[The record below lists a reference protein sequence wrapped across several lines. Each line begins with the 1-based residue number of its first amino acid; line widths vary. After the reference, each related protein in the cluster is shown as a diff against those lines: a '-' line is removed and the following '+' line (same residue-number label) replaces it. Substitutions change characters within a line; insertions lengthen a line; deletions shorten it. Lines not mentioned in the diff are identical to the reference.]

1 MDPETHSKLAG
12 RHRHIPPA
20 LLEKA
25 RQLRQESTSA
35 EEILWSCLRNRQLN
49 GMKFRRLYNLGQY
62 IVDFY
67 CHEARLVIEVDGL
80 VHQKTDQIQRDQ
92 QRDLWASQHGFQ
104 ILRFTN
110 EAIYGYCPQ
119 VLSTILGALPH

>member
-1 MDPETHSKLAG
+1 MRASRISAITMDPETHSKLAG

-49 GMKFRRLYNLGQY
+49 GMKFRRQHNLGQF

-80 VHQKTDQIQRDQ
+80 VHLLLPR
-92 QRDLWASQHGFQ
+92 SPV
-104 ILRFTN
+104 
-110 EAIYGYCPQ
+110 GYRSRWFSSSKNRPN
-119 VLSTILGALPH
+119 TA